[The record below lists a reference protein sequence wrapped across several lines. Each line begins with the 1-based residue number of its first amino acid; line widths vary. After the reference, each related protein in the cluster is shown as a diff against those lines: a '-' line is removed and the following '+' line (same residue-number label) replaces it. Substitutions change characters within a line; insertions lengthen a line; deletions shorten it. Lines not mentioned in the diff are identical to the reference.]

1 MPHTAPDLIRRR
13 CAHAVRMLAIEAV
26 QAANSGHPGM
36 PMGMADIAET
46 LWRHHLKHDPADPQ
60 WPDRDRFV
68 LSNGHGSMLLYALL
82 HLSGYD
88 LSMQELQSF
97 RQLGSRT
104 PGHPEV
110 DLTPGVE
117 TTTGP
122 LGQGLA
128 NAVGMAL
135 AEKLLAQEFNRPGHE
150 IVDHRTWV
158 FLGDGCLMEGL
169 SHEACSLAGT
179 WGLRKLVAFY
189 DDNGISIDGD
199 VRGWFGD
206 DTPARFEA
214 YGWTV
219 LRGVDGHSFQAL
231 DEAIAQALRS
241 ERPVLICC
249 RTQIGH
255 GSPNRA
261 GTADVHGAPLG
272 AAEIALVRQALDWE
286 TAAFQVPQEVRQAWD
301 AVERGAALHRQ
312 WQQRFDA
319 YAQAFPELAAELQ
332 RRRRGGALREQTVA
346 ALAQAVREAE
356 RRSAKVATRKAS
368 QELLDAVAPTAP
380 ELLGGSADLTGS
392 NLTDWRGSRSLTGQ
406 GSGNHVHYGV
416 REFGMAAV
424 MNGVALHGGFRPFG
438 GTFLAFSDYSRNA
451 LRMAALMR
459 LPVVHVFTHD
469 SIGLGEDGPTHQ
481 PVEHAHSLRLIPN
494 LDVWRPADATETA
507 VAWEQALRRDDGPS
521 CLLLSRQA
529 LPHAGDG
536 QERLGDIAR
545 GAYVLRRE
553 RDERVVL
560 IASGSE
566 VSLALAA
573 AQRLADE
580 GIAARVVSAPC
591 LEAFERQD
599 EAYRRD
605 VIPRALPRLAIEAG
619 RSGLWWKYV
628 GEDGDVVALESFGE
642 SGPAPAL
649 FEHFGFTPQAVAE
662 RARRLL
668 AQAENR

>member
-1 MPHTAPDLIRRR
+1 
-13 CAHAVRMLAIEAV
+13 
-26 QAANSGHPGM
+26 
-36 PMGMADIAET
+36 MGMADIAEA

-82 HLSGYD
+82 HLSGYA
-88 LSMQELQSF
+88 LPMEELKRF
-97 RQLGSRT
+97 RQLGSLT

-110 DLTPGVE
+110 HLTPGVE

-179 WGLRKLVAFY
+179 WGLHKLVAFY
-189 DDNGISIDGD
+189 DDNGISIDGN
-199 VRGWFGD
+199 VKGWFGD

-219 LRGVDGHSFQAL
+219 LRDVDGHDLHAL
-231 DEAIAQALRS
+231 DAAIAQALQS
-241 ERPVLICC
+241 ERPVLVCC

-272 AAEIALVRQALDWE
+272 EAEIALARQALDWE
-286 TAAFQVPQEVRQAWD
+286 APPFQIPAELHQAWD
-301 AVERGAALHRQ
+301 AVERGAARHRH
-312 WQQRFDA
+312 WQQRFEA
-319 YAQAFPELAAELQ
+319 YAQRYPELAAEFL
-332 RRRRGGALREQTVA
+332 RRRRGGPLREQTLA
-346 ALAQAVREAE
+346 ALAQAVLEAE
-356 RRSAKVATRKAS
+356 RRGGKVATRKAS

-392 NLTDWRGSRSLTGQ
+392 NLTDWKGSRSLTGP
-406 GSGNHVHYGV
+406 GCGNHVHYGV

-451 LRMAALMR
+451 LRMAALMQ

-507 VAWEQALRRDDGPS
+507 VAWQQALRRAEGPS

-536 QERLGDIAR
+536 QERVAGIAR
-545 GAYVLRRE
+545 GGYVLRAE
-553 RDERVVL
+553 RQERVVL
-560 IASGSE
+560 IATGSE

-580 GIAARVVSAPC
+580 GIAARVVSVPC
-591 LEAFERQD
+591 LEVFERQD

-619 RSGLWWKYV
+619 RSGLWWKLV
-628 GEDGDVVALESFGE
+628 GEDGDVVSLDRFGE
-642 SGPAPAL
+642 SAPAPWL
-649 FEHFGFTPQAVAE
+649 FEHFGFTPQAVAA
-662 RARRLL
+662 RARKLL
-668 AQAENR
+668 G